1 MFEAMPLTLTLAQD
15 EPAPVLP
22 DDTPAPTETQPGE
35 AANGEP
41 AGQQQPAAS
50 PDWTLPLIFILL
62 LVVLWVFLMGGQRRE
77 KKRRAAML
85 ESLNKGDR
93 IQTVGGILGT
103 IVEMR
108 DDELVVKV
116 DENTNTRLRFSRSA
130 VQSVL
135 NKQEE

>member
-15 EPAPVLP
+15 EPAPILP

-35 AANGEP
+35 AANGE
-41 AGQQQPAAS
+41 PAAS